1 MEKFLKA
8 LREEGYTHN
17 TLKTYE
23 RVLKYF
29 HKFLDFYNYDFKNFD
44 EEKLYSFISVRY
56 RTEKSFRTAMSAI
69 QQYLKF
75 NKVKRKLK
83 FQPPDTGEF
92 KEFRPIKEEEIE
104 KLESLIERLRSSELQ
119 TAMLM
124 VIHLGLAP
132 AEISKLKCTSYGVF
146 LNVPVIQEGK
156 IKRFVINE
164 EINERLQKL
173 KEEKLPV
180 AKLISSSTATMKV
193 TFHNLMKKAKLDLT
207 VADFKDNYVAKLLK
221 LGFPVDIVVE
231 YSGRNL
237 ERVSYINRY
246 VNLKSKADIIENVL
260 KKRNQP

>member
-8 LREEGYTHN
+8 LKEEGYTEN
-17 TLKTYE
+17 TLRTYE

-69 QQYLKF
+69 QHYLKF
-75 NKVKRKLK
+75 NKVKRRLK
-83 FQPPDTGEF
+83 FTPPETGEF
-92 KEFRPIKEEEIE
+92 KEFRPIKKEELK
-104 KLESLIERLRSSELQ
+104 KLEELISTLRSKDLQ

-132 AEISKLKCTSYGVF
+132 AEIGKLKVNSYGIF

-156 IKRFVINE
+156 IKRFVLND
-164 EINERLQKL
+164 EINERLKEI
-173 KEEKLPV
+173 KEEKLPI
-180 AKLISSSTATMKV
+180 AKLINSSSATMKV
-193 TFHNLMKKAKLDLT
+193 TFHNLMKKSNLDLT
-207 VADFKDNYVAKLLK
+207 VADFKDNYVAKLIE
-221 LGFPVDIVVE
+221 LGFPLDIVVE

-246 VNLKSKADIIENVL
+246 VTLKSKADVIESVL
-260 KKRNQP
+260 KKKLR